1 MIKRLRQ
8 KFILISFLSVF
19 VLLAAILSTVNIVNY
34 VRVANEADA
43 ITLVLAENEGRFPGQ
58 NNPRPGE
65 GSEMPG
71 GKETPFDS
79 RYFTVTYRDDSVVSF
94 NLGFIASVDETKAK
108 EMAASAYAR
117 KGVGFYDVFRYR
129 VSEKNDGTTI
139 VIFLDYSRQLSPT
152 MTFLWMSLL
161 VGGIG
166 LALVLAALI
175 LVSKKVVAPIVK
187 SQEQQKRFVADAAHE
202 LKTPLTIISANNEIL
217 EIENGE
223 NESTTAINHQVERM
237 RQMVQN
243 LTSLARLETEKSK
256 VIFARFDLSGAAKE
270 VASSFVSAFENT
282 KKSLTLS
289 IEDGLTYQGEEGA
302 IRNLISIFLDNA
314 LKYSLTR
321 CEFSLKKE
329 NKAIVIEC
337 RNDAKE
343 IGDGNQNQVFDRF
356 YRSSSVRG
364 SSIEG
369 SGIGLSIAKEIA
381 DLHKARIK
389 AYGENGDF
397 CIKVTL

>member
-1 MIKRLRQ
+1 MIKKLRQ

-108 EMAASAYAR
+108 EMAATAYAR
-117 KGVGFYDVFRYR
+117 KGVGFYDSFRYR
-129 VSEKNDGTTI
+129 VSEKSDGTTI

-270 VASSFVSAFENT
+270 IASSFVSAFENA
-282 KKSLTLS
+282 KKTLTLS

>member
-1 MIKRLRQ
+1 MIKKLRQ